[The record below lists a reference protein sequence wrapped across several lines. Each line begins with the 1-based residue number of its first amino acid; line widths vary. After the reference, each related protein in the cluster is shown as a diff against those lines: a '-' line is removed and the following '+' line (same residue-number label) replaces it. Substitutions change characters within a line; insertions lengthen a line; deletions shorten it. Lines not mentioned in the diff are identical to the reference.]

1 MAKKIDFPSASL
13 KKSEA
18 LAGTVSKLGGSCTI
32 ELCAKAMGNKMKQG
46 TISGGF
52 NMVISGAIKFG
63 MILRNGDK
71 LSITDTYKDYELA
84 YSDEEKL
91 EVKRRMFLNPPM
103 FSEIIKRFEGKQL
116 PINILDKMLIKEY
129 NVHQYLASR
138 VAKYFVNGALATETM
153 ASDGYLHSPSNNLE
167 DDNTLETDSATPD
180 LNGIEKT
187 AEVANVENNYS
198 STSTISEKIVEDFST
213 EYVGKLSYDGRDFK
227 FESIIN
233 DLDDF
238 TVATEFLKKKIEKII
253 KNKNDTPDSKSSN
266 VDQ

>member
-1 MAKKIDFPSASL
+1 MAKKTDFPSASL

-32 ELCAKAMGNKMKQG
+32 ELCAKAMGSKMKQG
-46 TISGGF
+46 TISGSF
-52 NMVISGAIKFG
+52 NMVIRGAIKFG

-129 NVHQYLASR
+129 NVHPYIASR
-138 VAKYFVNGALATETM
+138 VAKYFVKGASEIGAIT
-153 ASDGYLHSPSNNLE
+153 SDDYLHFPSNNLE
-167 DDNTLETDSATPD
+167 DDNTIETKLATPG
-180 LNGIEKT
+180 LNGTEKT
-187 AEVANVENNYS
+187 AEVTNAKNNHS
-198 STSTISEKIVEDFST
+198 STISEKIVEDFST
-213 EYVGKLSYDGRDFK
+213 EYVGRLSYVGRDFK

-238 TVATEFLKKKIEKII
+238 TAATEFLKKKIEKII
-253 KNKNDTPDSKSSN
+253 KHKNDTPDSKSSN

>member
-1 MAKKIDFPSASL
+1 MPKKVDFPSASL

-32 ELCAKAMGNKMKQG
+32 ELCAKAMGSKMKQG

-52 NMVISGAIKFG
+52 SMVISGAIKFG

-71 LSITDTYKDYELA
+71 LSTTPTYKNYELA

-91 EVKRRMFLNPPM
+91 EVKRKMFLNPPI
-103 FSEIIKRFEGKQL
+103 FSEIVKRFKGKQL
-116 PINILDKMLIKEY
+116 PIKILDKMLIKEY
-129 NVHQYLASR
+129 DVHQYLASR
-138 VAKYFVNGALATETM
+138 VARYFVKGASEIGAIT
-153 ASDGYLHSPSNNLE
+153 SDGYLHFPSNNLE
-167 DDNTLETDSATPD
+167 ADNTLETKLATPG
-180 LNGIEKT
+180 LNGTEKT
-187 AEVANVENNYS
+187 AEVTNAKNNYS
-198 STSTISEKIVEDFST
+198 STTSEKIVEDFST
-213 EYVGKLSYDGRDFK
+213 EYVGKLLYDGRDFK

-238 TVATEFLKKKIEKII
+238 TAATEFLKKKIEKII
-253 KNKNDTPDSKSSN
+253 KNKNDTPDTDSKSSN